1 MVDLWFW
8 GGAGGDWEAEGHL
21 VVGMF
26 IGWFIC
32 HSRLIGLGLGRWKD
46 QGGVYLVEGVFGNSG
61 VSGVWFFASLA
72 RGGVLDLAAVDRA
85 GAPVRYRLACVG
97 IT

>member
-1 MVDLWFW
+1 
-8 GGAGGDWEAEGHL
+8 
-21 VVGMF
+21 MF
-26 IGWFIC
+26 IGWFIH

-72 RGGVLDLAAVDRA
+72 RGGVLDI
-85 GAPVRYRLACVG
+85 GARRYELREALGRGNRTIVG
-97 IT
+97 